1 MNNLK
6 FTDLGLKETLLKSIG
21 DMGFETPSQIQAEA
35 IPVALKGFDIIGQA
49 QTGTGKTAAFG
60 CPLINNLE
68 ITSRKKHPK
77 ALILA
82 PTRELAIQ
90 VADELERLGKH
101 DRLVVL
107 PIYGG
112 QPIDRQLRS
121 LKQGVDVVVGT
132 PGRILDHIRRRTL
145 VLSDIDFLVL
155 DEADEMLNM
164 GFIDDLEEIV
174 KSLKVDRQTMLFSAT
189 MPSQIKNLAKKYMKE
204 DIHHIA
210 IKKTSLTVSKIK
222 QNYFQ
227 IKHRD
232 RFETLCRVI
241 DFDMPTAAIIF
252 CKTKR
257 GVDEV
262 IDSMQSRGYSVAGMH
277 GDMTQKHRSLTL
289 KKFKDGNLDFLVATD
304 VAARGIDVERVSHVF
319 NFDLPQDIESYVH
332 RIGRTGRA
340 NREGTAYSLVTPK
353 EFGFL
358 KQIMRHTKSD
368 ITMLPVPSAKEIFE
382 GKFKNITEDIK
393 KEIEAN
399 DFEQFAPIVAELSE
413 NFDPAVIAKALVK
426 LAFSKKLNLDYSKN
440 NLNAANEPSSDRGDR
455 YDRSDRRDRS
465 DRSDRSDRGDS
476 GRSSG
481 SRFSSR
487 TSEDEKRVFISVGK
501 RDGLTPK
508 ALVEFFAETAKVAP
522 RNVGD
527 VNIMENFCFANI
539 KNEAVDEIMDK
550 CIGKRLNRRK
560 VNIEFANKK

>member
-6 FTDLGLKETLLKSIG
+6 FKDLGLKETLLKSID
-21 DMGFETPSQIQAEA
+21 DMGFETPSQIQAES
-35 IPVALKGFDIIGQA
+35 IPIALEGFDIIGQA

-60 CPLINNLE
+60 CALINNLE
-68 ITSRKKHPK
+68 ITSKKKFPK

-90 VADELERLGKH
+90 VNDELHKLGKY
-101 DRLVVL
+101 DKLTVL

-121 LKQGVDVVVGT
+121 LRQGVDVVVGT
-132 PGRILDHIRRRTL
+132 PGRILDHIRRKSL

-174 KSLKVDRQTMLFSAT
+174 KSLKSDRQTLLFSAT
-189 MPSQIKNLAKKYMKE
+189 MPAQIKNLAKRYMKE
-204 DIHHIA
+204 DTKHVA
-210 IKKTSLTVSKIK
+210 IKKTSLTVSKISQK
-222 QNYFQ
+222 YFQ

-241 DFDMPTAAIIF
+241 DYDMPTAAIIF

-262 IDSMQSRGYSVAGMH
+262 VDSMQSRGYSVEGMH

-289 KKFKDGNLDFLVATD
+289 KKFKEGNLDFLVATD
-304 VAARGIDVERVSHVF
+304 VAARGIDVDRVSHVF
-319 NFDLPQDIESYVH
+319 NYDLPQDIESYVH

-368 ITMLPVPSAKEIFE
+368 IELQAVPSAKEIFE
-382 GKFKNITEDIK
+382 SKFKNVVSEIK
-393 KEIEAN
+393 TEIEAN
-399 DFEQFAPIVAELSE
+399 DFEQFAPIIDELTSE
-413 NFDPAVIAKALVK
+413 FDPTIVAKALVK
-426 LAFSKKLNLDYSKN
+426 LAFNKQFNMDYSKQ
-440 NLNAANEPSSDRGDR
+440 NLNVEGSQSSE
-455 YDRSDRRDRS
+455 RSNSRS
-465 DRSDRSDRGDS
+465 NSRSRVD
-476 GRSSG
+476 
-481 SRFSSR
+481 
-487 TSEDEKRVFISVGK
+487 ENEKRVFISVGK

-508 ALVEFFAETAKVAP
+508 VLVQFLADTARIAP
-522 RNVGD
+522 KQIGD
-527 VNIMENFCFANI
+527 INIMENFCFANI
-539 KNEAVDEIMDK
+539 NNDVVDKVMDT
-550 CIGKRLNRRK
+550 CIGKRLNKRK
-560 VNIEFANKK
+560 VNIEFANKKR

>member
-6 FTDLGLKETLLKSIG
+6 FKDLGLKETLLKSID
-21 DMGFETPSQIQAEA
+21 DMGFETPSQIQAES
-35 IPVALKGFDIIGQA
+35 IPIALEGFDIIGQA

-60 CPLINNLE
+60 CALINNLE
-68 ITSRKKHPK
+68 ITSKKKFPK

-90 VADELERLGKH
+90 VNDELHKLGKY
-101 DRLVVL
+101 DKLTVL

-121 LKQGVDVVVGT
+121 LRQGVDVVVGT
-132 PGRILDHIRRRTL
+132 PGRILDHIRRKSL

-174 KSLKVDRQTMLFSAT
+174 KSLKSDRQTLLFSAT
-189 MPSQIKNLAKKYMKE
+189 MPAQIKNLAKRYMKE
-204 DIHHIA
+204 DTKHVA
-210 IKKTSLTVSKIK
+210 IKKTSLTVSKISQK
-222 QNYFQ
+222 YFQ

-241 DFDMPTAAIIF
+241 DYDMPTAAIIF

-262 IDSMQSRGYSVAGMH
+262 VDSMQSRGYSVEGMH

-289 KKFKDGNLDFLVATD
+289 KKFKEGNLDFLVATD
-304 VAARGIDVERVSHVF
+304 VAARGIDVDRVSHVF
-319 NFDLPQDIESYVH
+319 NYDLPQDIESYVH

-368 ITMLPVPSAKEIFE
+368 IELQAVPSAKEIFE
-382 GKFKNITEDIK
+382 SKFKNVVSEIK
-393 KEIEAN
+393 TEIEAN
-399 DFEQFAPIVAELSE
+399 DFEQFAPIIDELTTE
-413 NFDPAVIAKALVK
+413 FDPTVVAKALVK
-426 LAFSKKLNLDYSKN
+426 LAFNKQFNMDYSKQ
-440 NLNAANEPSSDRGDR
+440 NLNVEGSQSSE
-455 YDRSDRRDRS
+455 RSNTRS
-465 DRSDRSDRGDS
+465 N
-476 GRSSG
+476 
-481 SRFSSR
+481 SRVD
-487 TSEDEKRVFISVGK
+487 ENEKRVFISVGK

-508 ALVEFFAETAKVAP
+508 VLVKFLADTARIAP
-522 RNVGD
+522 KQIGD
-527 VNIMENFCFANI
+527 INIMENFCFANI
-539 KNEAVDEIMDK
+539 NTDVVDKVMDT

-560 VNIEFANKK
+560 VNIEFANKKR